1 MYDIFILN
9 LYLEFCVN
17 YAILININ
25 LNVKSKI
32 IEKLNCK
39 KL

>member
-9 LYLEFCVN
+9 LFLEFWVN

-25 LNVKSKI
+25 LNVKRKI